1 MGVLDK
7 FRIRGTVKSR
17 FNPGRNNNWDWNE
30 LLTTIENY
38 FEGDFDLATLQ
49 AQADSNTTK
58 ANANTANITSLTADV
73 STNET
78 AIAQNGTAI
87 TKICGALNAAFAA
100 APLAESAAAAA
111 FTDFAGNPCSG

>member
-30 LLTTIENY
+30 LLTTIETN
-38 FEGDFDLATLQ
+38 FEGDFDLAALQ
-49 AQADSNTTK
+49 AQADANTTK
-58 ANANTANITSLTADV
+58 ADANAALITSLTTAV

-78 AIAQNGTAI
+78 AIATNATSI
-87 TKICGALNAAFAA
+87 TRLCAALNAAFAQ
-100 APLAESAAAAA
+100 APLAESAAAEAWA
-111 FTDFAGNPCSG
+111 SAEGNPCAG